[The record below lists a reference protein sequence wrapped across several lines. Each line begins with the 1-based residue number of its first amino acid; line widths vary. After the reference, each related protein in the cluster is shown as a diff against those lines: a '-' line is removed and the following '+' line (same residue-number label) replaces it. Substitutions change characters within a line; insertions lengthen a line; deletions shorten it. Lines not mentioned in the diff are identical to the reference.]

1 MPILYKL
8 CSATNV
14 CYELHHI
21 LTDFFF
27 FLVMLR
33 SVCSIEMRLRSKRP
47 LTSTVSCPATSIADT
62 LFACVIIKGHVHMQ
76 HVTLGPQS
84 SIWWCL
90 AVLWGC
96 WTWVP
101 RTACGT
107 ADAQL
112 GPLCR
117 SLAGRLPAPPAA
129 GKGTGAYDYDLLPHL
144 GSRSWP
150 LLSAAAC
157 VPTSAVTSNCVS
169 YACPLAGPWQ
179 PRLVKTSEGANPSPF
194 SQWQELK
201 RLWGEYVP
209 FHVCWRESRSL
220 IKVKGTLITWA
231 ISNSIF

>member
-1 MPILYKL
+1 
-8 CSATNV
+8 
-14 CYELHHI
+14 
-21 LTDFFF
+21 
-27 FLVMLR
+27 MLR
-33 SVCSIEMRLRSKRP
+33 SVCSVEMRSAQPGNVLWRP
-47 LTSTVSCPATSIADT
+47 LSHVLSHPSQTRY
-62 LFACVIIKGHVHMQ
+62 LRVINKAHVLMQ

-84 SIWWCL
+84 SIRWCL

-96 WTWVP
+96 WTWAP

-117 SLAGRLPAPPAA
+117 SLSGRLPAPPAA

-169 YACPLAGPWQ
+169 YACPVAGPMAAQ
-179 PRLVKTSEGANPSPF
+179 AGKDIRGGCFHSES
-194 SQWQELK
+194 ELK
-201 RLWGEYVP
+201 RLWGENVP
-209 FHVCWRESRSL
+209 FHACWRESRSL

-231 ISNSIF
+231 ISNSFF